1 MSPNLT
7 NLIQFMEFINKFKL
21 IKRTVF
27 VAGENPKRQEN
38 DAEHSFELAMVGW
51 YLVDSLKLDLDLNKI
66 LKYSLTHDLVEIYA
80 GDIDS
85 FMYPNEDISK
95 LKEENEHKA
104 FEQIKLEF
112 KDFPEMLKYIQEYEQ
127 KLDRESVFVYVLDKV
142 IGDFG
147 WNFIYKG
154 TLKECGIS
162 EQAMLTRRDQKISRF
177 PLFLDYYNEALD
189 LWKQDPDQFAEINF
203 VPEWKK
209 NLETGYIKF

>member
-189 LWKQDPDQFAEINF
+189 LWKQDPDQFAEIDF

>member
-1 MSPNLT
+1 
-7 NLIQFMEFINKFKL
+7 MEFINKFKL

-27 VAGENPKRQEN
+27 VAGENPKRREN